1 MGRRDD
7 VIKVLSGK
15 KPEYV
20 PWFGDLDY
28 WLNYLRD
35 EKLIPEKYLTMG
47 NSGKKVSGGLYDEG
61 LQAFHKDLGVGFY
74 LQGDFPFRTIYHN
87 VDTEIIETDKYKV
100 TKYHTPLG
108 TLQETWKYMEETYCF
123 APVEHL
129 IKTAEDM
136 KAFRYLYENVEYEPD
151 YDLTEKRLKNV
162 GDNGIVVMYTPK
174 SPLMELVALK
184 AGIETVVTE
193 LMAEEPEEFE
203 ELLECMEEKHTIA
216 AQIAIDSPA
225 EYIFVPENLSS
236 ETVGGSLYD
245 NYLQDIHRDWNQRIH
260 KAGKKSMVHLDG
272 TLNPLLSKLSRNGFD
287 VIEAVTPKPVGDIAL
302 EDLRKYVEKDTII
315 WGGFP
320 SGFFAD
326 SFPEEEFDKWVKNA
340 LEIIKKDGRFVLG
353 VADQI
358 VPGTSLKRVRR
369 VSELIQKYGKC
380 Q

>member
-1 MGRRDD
+1 MNNVNKKFVFILTLIFTLLMFSLTYADGGSI
-7 VIKVLSGK
+7 VINCSGYEANFSIYK
-15 KPEYV
+15 IA
-20 PWFGDLDY
+20 
-28 WLNYLRD
+28 D
-35 EKLIPEKYLTMG
+35 EKG
-47 NSGKKVSGGLYDEG
+47 
-61 LQAFHKDLGVGFY
+61 
-74 LQGDFPFRTIYHN
+74 
-87 VDTEIIETDKYKV
+87 DTEDAFAGLDIDFTD
-100 TKYHTPLG
+100 
-108 TLQETWKYMEETYCF
+108 
-123 APVEHL
+123 